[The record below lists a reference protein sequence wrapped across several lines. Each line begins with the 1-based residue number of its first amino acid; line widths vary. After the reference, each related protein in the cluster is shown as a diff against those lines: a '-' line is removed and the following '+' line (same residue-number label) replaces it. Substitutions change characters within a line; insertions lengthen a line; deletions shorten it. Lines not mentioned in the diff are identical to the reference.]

1 MTVRRNSEMIDYPK
15 RVLLAIDGTKD
26 SDQATQVAVALSSRS
41 GAELHVIHVGH
52 SAATSPSGAA
62 VGHPSFLPGEP
73 PGYAE
78 RQARKL
84 LDRQVEAIRGA
95 GRNVTEAHLRMGRPA
110 PEVIALAATLGA
122 DLVVVGSG
130 GPHAMRRAVATA
142 THRAAIG
149 SVSGAIVRG
158 AHCPVLVVRGEDA
171 LRESRPS
178 EGREGEEVR

>member
-1 MTVRRNSEMIDYPK
+1 MIDYPRK
-15 RVLLAIDGTKD
+15 VLVATDESEDSVKAAHAALALADR
-26 SDQATQVAVALSSRS
+26 A
-41 GAELHVIHVGH
+41 GAELHVVHVEH
-52 SAATSPSGAA
+52 ASETYASGAA
-62 VGHPSFLPGEP
+62 VGHPSYLPGEP

-95 GRNVTEAHLRMGRPA
+95 GGNVTEAHLRMGRPA
-110 PEVIALAATLGA
+110 PEIIALAATLGA